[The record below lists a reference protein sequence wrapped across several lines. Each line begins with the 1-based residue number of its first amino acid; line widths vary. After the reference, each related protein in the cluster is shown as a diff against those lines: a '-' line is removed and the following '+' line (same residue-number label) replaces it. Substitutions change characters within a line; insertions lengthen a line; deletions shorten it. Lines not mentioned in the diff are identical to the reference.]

1 MQIAVD
7 LESGELRVIWERYDN
22 SGCMDMR
29 DVLSAYETMFVGMWQ
44 YEQEFFRPGG
54 GATAAYAYSYGLR
67 DALLVWGPRLA

>member
-29 DVLSAYETMFVGMWQ
+29 DVLAAYETMFVGMWQ
-44 YEQEFFRPGG
+44 YEQTFFPGTNLIPGCASHGRVTGRG
-54 GATAAYAYSYGLR
+54 GRGV
-67 DALLVWGPRLA
+67 DP